1 MIETKFQ
8 PLDFKRHKGNW
19 RFKGYA
25 SLFDKEDAA
34 GDIVARGAFKN
45 SLSRRSSSQVKL
57 LYQHDPSEPIGVWE
71 DIHEDEKGLFV
82 AGRLID
88 GVPKAASV
96 LALMTAGALDGLS
109 IGFRTI
115 SAERDAKGRRR
126 LTDIDLWE
134 ISVVTFPMLAE
145 ARAQPP
151 QLDHEP
157 TPDLSALLQDA
168 SHEIAS

>member
-8 PLDFKRHKGNW
+8 LLDFKKQKGNW

-34 GDIVARGAFKN
+34 GDVVAPGAFKK
-45 SLSRRSSSQVKL
+45 SLSRRSASQVKL

-71 DIHEDEKGLFV
+71 DIREDAKGLFV
-82 AGRLID
+82 SGRLIE
-88 GVPKAASV
+88 GVPKANSV

-109 IGFRTI
+109 IGFRTVT
-115 SAERDAKGRRR
+115 AERDAKGRRR

-134 ISVVTFPMLAE
+134 ISIVTFPMLAE
-145 ARAQPP
+145 ARAQLPH
-151 QLDHEP
+151 LITET
-157 TPDLSALLQDA
+157 TPDLSALLQEA
-168 SHEIAS
+168 SNEIAS